1 MKNYDGDGY
10 DHGVYDDQD
19 DDNHYNDAD
28 DADNVQDYD
37 DDQHYNCADDD
48 DDDDNDGNI
57 CLTRAGQ
64 GKRQASSASSI
75 RKNNPALAQYQPQH
89 CDHHHHGDHDH
100 HHDHL
105 EEAVL
110 G

>member
-48 DDDDNDGNI
+48 DDNDGNI

-89 CDHHHHGDHDH
+89 RDHHHHGDHDH

>member
-48 DDDDNDGNI
+48 DDDNDGNI

-89 CDHHHHGDHDH
+89 RDHHHHGDHDH